1 MGVNVSCGWCSCH
14 LEAQRF
20 NIVTQFSSKVTQ
32 EQPDM
37 IWLII
42 LLTIKLKQLALIEPV
57 VKSLRDCK
65 LVKIETFV
73 KTMQAFRKPI

>member
-1 MGVNVSCGWCSCH
+1 M
-14 LEAQRF
+14 
-20 NIVTQFSSKVTQ
+20 Q

-42 LLTIKLKQLALIEPV
+42 LLNIKLKQLALIEPV